1 MNYILEIKSLKKKE
15 KEKVFNISDKRLLN
29 NLSNSGGLLSFYFF
43 IFFLLLLNGLL
54 MQEFLHSLWCL
65 LFSPFFSLF
74 YDQREML
81 LFLRERK

>member
-43 IFFLLLLNGLL
+43 FFFAASKWSFDAGVFAQF
-54 MQEFLHSLWCL
+54 MVFT
-65 LFSPFFSLF
+65 LFTFSFFI